1 METTVLIAI
10 ITSGV
15 SLIIGIF
22 TAIWGFKKNITAQE
36 IVTNSQER
44 IKKLEFKYESAN
56 ENKKVIHDENKLILK
71 SYKNAISSAQ
81 KLKDKLTSIINAPD
95 ESYFSKVAID
105 AIEEIFANEFAELEE
120 IHFDPYHEIKNIAV
134 TCENLILLYS
144 TKY

>member
-1 METTVLIAI
+1 M
-10 ITSGV
+10 SG
-15 SLIIGIF
+15 
-22 TAIWGFKKNITAQE
+22 QE

-105 AIEEIFANEFAELEE
+105 GIKEIRISIEEIFANEFAELEE